1 MWRVTLKGIAAKKIR
16 ILLTSVAVVL
26 GVAFMTG
33 TLVLSD
39 TINKTFDGLAVQINS
54 GTAAKVRAPAS
65 FKANGEQQ
73 RTPIDP
79 ALIPVVAS
87 APGVEAAEGGVS
99 GFAYIVK
106 RDGKALNTGNGP
118 PAIGVAWQSNRQLN
132 PTHLVSGRAPT
143 APDEI
148 VIDQGSADAAKFKV
162 GDKVRVVTVAT
173 KGTSAVYNLVGIV
186 KFASTNS
193 LLGATLTAFE
203 LPTAQRLLGTAGK
216 IDEIDVAAKPGVS
229 QSEVVASVRQVL
241 QGVGADVEVISGQAA
256 TAETQDSFH
265 QFLDIIRIFLLIFA
279 IIALLVGSFVIYNTF
294 GITVAQRTR
303 EMALLRAIGASR
315 RQVTM
320 SVFLEGLATGLIA
333 SVVGVVLGIALAS
346 GLKAL
351 LSGFGLDIPAGSTVL
366 NVSSLATAFVV
377 GVLVTLLA
385 SLFPA
390 LRASRVP
397 PVAAMRDV
405 AIEST
410 RISVKRVVIGFIVG
424 GIGAALLLSGLFGGG
439 DAAASKVGA
448 GAIIVFFGV
457 TILGPVIARPASRWI
472 GAPLPRL
479 RGIAGRLAREN
490 AMRNPKRTAS
500 TAAALMIGVGL
511 VGFVTIFAASAK
523 ASIAH
528 VVDSSVKADF
538 LVTTSGFNGG
548 LPPEIEPK
556 LAAVD
561 GVKIA
566 SGVRFG
572 SVQIDKS
579 VDFIQGIDPA
589 VVDQLFDPD
598 VKEGRLS
605 DLGTDGVAVYEKT
618 ADSHHLTLG
627 STLPIRFTKTGVRP
641 FTVRAIYKEQALAG
655 KYVVSTAGFDENFD
669 KITNALVLI
678 KLQPGASPATVEK
691 RLAVVMKEYP
701 NGTLEDQQ
709 KFKASQAK
717 QIDTLL
723 NLIYALLLLA
733 IVIAVFGIGVTL
745 ALSIF
750 ERTHE
755 IGLLRAVGMSRSQVR
770 STVRWESV
778 IIALIG
784 TILGLIIGVFFGW
797 TLVQALKDQGI
808 DQLRLPPGQL
818 LVLVILGAVVGTI
831 AAWWPARR
839 AAKLDILHAIASE

>member
-1 MWRVTLKGIAAKKIR
+1 
-16 ILLTSVAVVL
+16 
-26 GVAFMTG
+26 
-33 TLVLSD
+33 
-39 TINKTFDGLAVQINS
+39 
-54 GTAAKVRAPAS
+54 
-65 FKANGEQQ
+65 
-73 RTPIDP
+73 
-79 ALIPVVAS
+79 
-87 APGVEAAEGGVS
+87 
-99 GFAYIVK
+99 
-106 RDGKALNTGNGP
+106 
-118 PAIGVAWQSNRQLN
+118 
-132 PTHLVSGRAPT
+132 
-143 APDEI
+143 
-148 VIDQGSADAAKFKV
+148 
-162 GDKVRVVTVAT
+162 
-173 KGTSAVYNLVGIV
+173 VGIV

-193 LLGATLTAFE
+193 LLGATLTAFT
-203 LPTAQRLLGTAGK
+203 LPTAERLLGTPGK
-216 IDEIDVAAKPGVS
+216 IDEVDVAAKPGVS
-229 QSEVVASVRQVL
+229 QSEVVANVRQVL
-241 QGVGADVEVISGQAA
+241 QGRGSDLEVVSGAVA
-256 TAETQDSFH
+256 TNETKDSFH

-315 RQVTM
+315 RQVTV
-320 SVFLEGLATGLIA
+320 SVFLEGLATGVVA
-333 SVVGVVLGIALAS
+333 AVVGLGLGIALAS

-351 LSGFGLDIPAGSTVL
+351 LSGLGLDIPAGGTVL
-366 NVSSLATAFVV
+366 KFTSLATAFVV
-377 GVLVTLLA
+377 GVVVTLLA

-410 RISVKRVVIGFIVG
+410 RISVRRVVIGLVVG
-424 GIGAALLLSGLFGGG
+424 AIGIALLLSGLFGGG
-439 DAAASKVGA
+439 NAAASKVGG
-448 GAIIVFFGV
+448 GALIIFFGV
-457 TILGPVIARPASRWI
+457 TILGPVIARPAARWI

-479 RGIAGRLAREN
+479 RGVAGRLAREN

-528 VVDSSVKADF
+528 VVDTSVNADF
-538 LVTTSGFNGG
+538 LVTASGFNGG

-556 LAAVD
+556 LAAVP

-572 SVQIDKS
+572 SVQIDRS
-579 VDFIQGIDPA
+579 VQFIQGVDPA
-589 VVDQLFDPD
+589 VVEELFDPG
-598 VKEGRLS
+598 VEQGALA
-605 DLGTDGVAVYEKT
+605 DLGDDGVAVYDKT
-618 ADSHHLTLG
+618 AKSHHLTLG
-627 STLPIRFTKTGVRP
+627 STLPIRFTKTGVRD

-655 KYVVSTAGFDENFD
+655 KYVVSTAGFDANFD
-669 KITNALVLI
+669 KITDGIVLL
-678 KLQPGASPATVEK
+678 KLDPNVSAATVEK
-691 RLAVVMKEYP
+691 RLAAVMKQYP

-733 IVIAVFGIGVTL
+733 IIIAVFGIGVTL

-750 ERTHE
+750 ERTRE
-755 IGLLRAVGMSRSQVR
+755 IGLLRAVGMSRPQVR

-778 IIALIG
+778 IIALLG
-784 TILGLIIGVFFGW
+784 TALGLIIGVFFGW

-808 DQLRLPPGQL
+808 DQLRLPPVQL
-818 LVLVILGAVVGTI
+818 VVLVVLGAGVGTL

>member
-16 ILLTSVAVVL
+16 IVLTSIAVML

-39 TINKTFDGLAVQINS
+39 TINKTFDGLAVQINA
-54 GTAAKVRAPAS
+54 GTAAKVRAKAS
-65 FKANGEQQ
+65 FKADGEQQ
-73 RTPIDP
+73 RNPIDP
-79 ALIPVVAS
+79 SLIPVVAS

-99 GFAYIVK
+99 GLAYIVK

-118 PAIGVAWQSNRQLN
+118 PAIGVAWQSNPQLN
-132 PTHLVSGRAPT
+132 PTHVVAGRAPK
-143 APDEI
+143 AADEI
-148 VIDQGSADAAKFKV
+148 VIDKGSADKAKLKV
-162 GDKVRVVTVAT
+162 GDNVRVVTVAT
-173 KGTSAVYNLVGIV
+173 KGTSAVYKLVGIV
-186 KFASTNS
+186 TFASTNS
-193 LLGATLTAFE
+193 LLGATLTAFT
-203 LPTAQRLLGTAGK
+203 LPTAERLLGTPGK

-229 QSEVVASVRQVL
+229 QSEVVANVRQVL
-241 QGVGADVEVISGQAA
+241 QGRGSDLEVVSGTVA
-256 TAETQDSFH
+256 TNETKDSFH

-279 IIALLVGSFVIYNTF
+279 IVALLVGSFVIYNTF

-315 RQVTM
+315 RQVTI
-320 SVFLEGLATGLIA
+320 SVFLEGLATG
-333 SVVGVVLGIALAS
+333 VVAAVIGLGLGIALAS

-351 LSGFGLDIPAGSTVL
+351 LSGLGLDIPAGGTVL
-366 NVSSLATAFVV
+366 KFTSLATAFVV
-377 GVLVTLLA
+377 GVAVTLLA

-410 RISVKRVVIGFIVG
+410 RISVRRVVIGFVVG
-424 GIGAALLLSGLFGGG
+424 AIGIALLLSGLFGGG
-439 DAAASKVGA
+439 NAAASKVGG
-448 GAIIVFFGV
+448 GALIVFFGV
-457 TILGPVIARPASRWI
+457 TILGPIIARPAARWI

-479 RGIAGRLAREN
+479 RGVAGRLAREN

-528 VVDSSVKADF
+528 VVDTSVNADF
-538 LVTTSGFNGG
+538 LVTSSGFNGG

-556 LAAVD
+556 LAAVP

-572 SVQIDKS
+572 SVQIDRS
-579 VDFIQGIDPA
+579 VEFIQGVDPT
-589 VVDQLFDPD
+589 VVEQLFDPG
-598 VKEGRLS
+598 VEQGRLS
-605 DLGTDGVAVYEKT
+605 DLGDDGVAVYKNT
-618 ADSHHLTLG
+618 AKSHHLTLG
-627 STLPIRFTKTGVRP
+627 STLPIRFTKTGVRD
-641 FTVRAIYKEQALAG
+641 FTVRAIYNEQALAG
-655 KYVVSTAGFDENFD
+655 KYVVSTAGFDANFD
-669 KITNALVLI
+669 KITDGIVLI
-678 KLQPGASPATVEK
+678 KIDPSVPAATVEK
-691 RLAVVMKEYP
+691 RLAAVMKQYP

-733 IVIAVFGIGVTL
+733 IIIAVFGIGVTL

-750 ERTHE
+750 ERTRE

-778 IIALIG
+778 IIALLG
-784 TILGLIIGVFFGW
+784 TALGLIIGVFFGW

-808 DQLRLPPGQL
+808 DQLRLPPVQL
-818 LVLVILGAVVGTI
+818 GILVILGAIVGTL